1 MKLYQAP
8 MGFMAELFKQKLWII
23 VWVNILM
30 AVNLAGVF
38 FWQEPLAQVVFYTF
52 MVTATFMMLLY
63 YKFRFERI
71 LGLGHVLWLL
81 LVPYLALQYSQLSG
95 AIQYYVLSVII
106 VNSISLVFDINDVYI
121 YFSEKRESN
130 H

>member
-8 MGFMAELFKQKLWII
+8 MGFMADLFKQKLWII

-38 FWQEPLAQVVFYTF
+38 FWQQPVAQVVFYTF
-52 MVTATFMMLLY
+52 MVTAAFMMLLY
-63 YKFRFERI
+63 YKFGFERI

-81 LVPYLALQYSQLSG
+81 LVPYLVLEYSQLSG
-95 AIQYYVLSVII
+95 AISYYVLSVII
-106 VNSISLVFDINDVYI
+106 VNSISLLFDINDVYI
-121 YFSEKRESN
+121 YFSEKRKAAE
-130 H
+130 

>member
-38 FWQEPLAQVVFYTF
+38 FWQQPVAQVVFYTF

-63 YKFRFERI
+63 HKFRFERI
-71 LGLGHVLWLL
+71 LGLGHVLWLV
-81 LVPYLALQYSQLSG
+81 LVPYLVLEYSQLSG
-95 AIQYYVLSVII
+95 AIMYYILSVII
-106 VNSISLVFDINDVYI
+106 INSISLVFDINDVYI
-121 YFSEKRESN
+121 YFSEK
-130 H
+130 HQAA

>member
-8 MGFMAELFKQKLWII
+8 MGFMADLFKQKLWII

-38 FWQEPLAQVVFYTF
+38 FWQQPVAQVVFYTF
-52 MVTATFMMLLY
+52 MVTAAFMMLLY
-63 YKFRFERI
+63 YKFGFERI

-81 LVPYLALQYSQLSG
+81 LVPYLVLEYAQLSD
-95 AIQYYVLSVII
+95 AISVYVLSVII
-106 VNSISLVFDINDVYI
+106 VNSISLLFDINDVYI
-121 YFSEKRESN
+121 YFSEKRKAAE
-130 H
+130 

>member
-30 AVNLAGVF
+30 MVNLAGVF

-121 YFSEKRESN
+121 YFSEKRQSK

>member
-1 MKLYQAP
+1 MQLYQAP
-8 MGFMAELFKQKLWII
+8 MGFMADLFKQKLWVI
-23 VWVNILM
+23 VWVTILM

-38 FWQEPLAQVVFYTF
+38 FWQEPIAQVVFYTF

-63 YKFRFERI
+63 YKFGFERI

-81 LVPYLALQYSQLSG
+81 LLPYLVLEYSQLSG
-95 AIQYYVLSVII
+95 AIQYYALSVII
-106 VNSISLVFDINDVYI
+106 INGISLLFDINDVYI
-121 YFSEKRESN
+121 YFSEKHPTN

>member
-8 MGFMAELFKQKLWII
+8 MGFMADLFKQKLWII

-30 AVNLAGVF
+30 AVNLTGVF
-38 FWQEPLAQVVFYTF
+38 FWQEPIAQIVFYTF
-52 MVTATFMMLLY
+52 MVTAVFMMLLY
-63 YKFRFERI
+63 YQFKFERI

-81 LVPYLALQYSQLSG
+81 LVPYLVLEYSQFSG

-121 YFSEKRESN
+121 YFSEKRKAAE
-130 H
+130 